1 MVLRVFGESWSCRK
15 EKRQQ
20 GSLQVDG
27 MAVLVHGI
35 IVAGPI
41 VATSLSVAKFLASER
56 ALAVLSDQ
64 ASEKALSRL
73 CVCGQV
79 MKTDS
84 AVDVREALPQEQT
97 PDMATEAFLDDLSEA
112 QDLVEVAAIL
122 TGLDLVAEAMD

>member
-84 AVDVREALPQEQT
+84 AVDVQT
-97 PDMATEAFLDDLSEA
+97 PDIATEAFLDDLSES
-112 QDLVEVAAIL
+112 QDLAEVAAIL